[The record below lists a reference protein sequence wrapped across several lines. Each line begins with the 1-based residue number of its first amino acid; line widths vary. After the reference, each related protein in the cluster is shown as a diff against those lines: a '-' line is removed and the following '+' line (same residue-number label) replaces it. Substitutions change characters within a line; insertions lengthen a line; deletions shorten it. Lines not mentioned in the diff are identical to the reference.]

1 MRGMSGVR
9 ERGTTL
15 TPLGVSVLY
24 EHPGTCERR
33 AFAVRGDTY
42 DELSTDDL
50 GRPSLI
56 RRRLPLAEWR
66 TFPHAWWLQNGF
78 EPSLVRQIPDEWT
91 RGVQRFLALEGEGD
105 ASATGLG
112 TKIERS
118 DLVVVRATPPESW
131 QELARAGAGV
141 RFEYRDRADL
151 KHLAS
156 FGSHLK
162 EIVSGDG
169 PLEKYKPV
177 NDASL
182 ALVARATS
190 LRWLDLRYRAEI
202 SDEGLSALRS
212 LEHLEQLALP
222 GPGPGG
228 LGLRHLSC
236 ENTLKTLVR
245 QFSGTSATV
254 AEVRNCVRFRA
265 LERLTLHLNQPTPRA
280 VEELRAATK
289 LRHLWL
295 WVTGP
300 LRAVDALSSLSL
312 LEDLVL
318 SADGIEGEL
327 APALATLKK
336 LTSLRIHGAVT
347 DAVAEAVC
355 SAKKLRF
362 VHMGESAKPG
372 ARAQV
377 LTDAALRALSRSK
390 TIHGLH
396 LRGRFTD
403 VGLRELARLKKLGAL
418 SIGGAFTTEGFAPL
432 AALESLRHL
441 EVSSPSEGTAK
452 GIALL
457 KSGGHLTSLRVSHP
471 RGDAARILKRA
482 FGKHLVEYEEFG
494 TRGLQWRDPQLER
507 PFRRIQRSL
516 LC

>member
-9 ERGTTL
+9 ERGT
-15 TPLGVSVLY
+15 PGVVLY

-33 AFAVRGDTY
+33 AFAVQGDTY

-66 TFPHAWWLQNGF
+66 TYPHSWWIQNGF
-78 EPSLVRQIPDEWT
+78 EPSLVRQLPDEWT
-91 RGVQRFLALEGEGD
+91 RGVQRFLALEGD

-141 RFEYRDRADL
+141 RFEYHDRADL

-190 LRWLDLRYRAEI
+190 LRSLDLRYRAEI

-222 GPGPGG
+222 GPGPRG

-265 LERLTLHLNQPTPRA
+265 LERLTLHLNQPEPRA

-300 LRAVDALSSLSL
+300 LRAVDALRSLPL
-312 LEDLVL
+312 LDDLVL

-327 APALATLKK
+327 APTLATLKK
-336 LTSLRIHGAVT
+336 LTSLRIHSAVT

-362 VHMGESAKPG
+362 VHMGESPKPG

-377 LTDAALRALSRSK
+377 LTDAALRAVSLSK
-390 TIHGLH
+390 NIHGLH

-432 AALESLRHL
+432 AA
-441 EVSSPSEGTAK
+441 GTCQ
-452 GIALL
+452 
-457 KSGGHLTSLRVSHP
+457 
-471 RGDAARILKRA
+471 RA
-482 FGKHLVEYEEFG
+482 
-494 TRGLQWRDPQLER
+494 
-507 PFRRIQRSL
+507 
-516 LC
+516 